1 MRKRAVPLASGV
13 KAPDRRRTIG
23 VAEYVDFPTW
33 GIRKL
38 SARVDT
44 GAETSALHVE
54 NVREVGVARVRFDVR
69 LRRRDL
75 DARVTV
81 EAKVSRRAI
90 VRSSTGQRDVRLF
103 VQAQV
108 RVGDRELRIEVG
120 LVDRRHML
128 YRMLLGR
135 SALAQGFLVDVT
147 KRYALGVPSGAKLTS
162 TRGRSK

>member
-1 MRKRAVPLASGV
+1 MRKRAEP
-13 KAPDRRRTIG
+13 RIIG
-23 VAEYVDFPTW
+23 VAEYVDFPAW
-33 GIRKL
+33 GIRQL

-54 NVREVGVARVRFDVR
+54 NIRELGASRVRFEVR
-69 LRRRDL
+69 LRRLDS

-81 EAKVSRRAI
+81 EAKVSRRAT

-103 VQAQV
+103 VKALV
-108 RVGDRELRIEVG
+108 RLGGSETQIEVG

-135 SALAQGFLVDVT
+135 SALAHGFLVDVT
-147 KRYALGVPSGAKLTS
+147 KRYALGDPSGAKLGRA
-162 TRGRSK
+162 RGKPR